1 MFKMK
6 LTDREWK
13 AFYISDEKENGVFK
27 LRASLSG
34 IDKNKL
40 LDSNELSIPYI
51 TRSDFNNGVSLFV
64 GKEQKDKFKIDNGNV
79 ITIGL
84 DTQTVFYQPYPF
96 YTGQNIQVLYNDHLD
111 KYVAKF
117 IIPLLKMQ
125 VSKLSWGGNG
135 ATLGRLK
142 RMQLLLP
149 ISDDGQPDYTF
160 MEMFIK
166 EREAQKR
173 KEYLD
178 YCKEQLKIIGGGYN
192 LIPLADKQWKAFF
205 IGGDNGLFEI
215 YSGKRLT
222 VANMTEGECPFI
234 GATDSNN
241 GITNWV
247 GNRNETYDSNVLGVN
262 YNGSVVENFYHP
274 YHCIFSDDVKRLHLK
289 ECEDNKF
296 ALLFFSRLILMQKA
310 KYTYGYKFNGTRMNR
325 QKILVPIAD
334 SGEPDYEYMEKYSRN
349 LLRDKIQRY
358 IDYAAN

>member
-149 ISDDGQPDYTF
+149 ISYDGQPDYTF

-178 YCKEQLKIIGGGYN
+178 YCKEQLKIIGGG
-192 LIPLADKQWKAFF
+192 
-205 IGGDNGLFEI
+205 
-215 YSGKRLT
+215 
-222 VANMTEGECPFI
+222 
-234 GATDSNN
+234 
-241 GITNWV
+241 IT
-247 GNRNETYDSNVLGVN
+247 
-262 YNGSVVENFYHP
+262 
-274 YHCIFSDDVKRLHLK
+274 
-289 ECEDNKF
+289 
-296 ALLFFSRLILMQKA
+296 
-310 KYTYGYKFNGTRMNR
+310 
-325 QKILVPIAD
+325 
-334 SGEPDYEYMEKYSRN
+334 
-349 LLRDKIQRY
+349 
-358 IDYAAN
+358 

>member
-13 AFYISDEKENGVFK
+13 AFYISDEKANGVFK

-135 ATLGRLK
+135 ATLGRLCRTK
-142 RMQLLLP
+142 MMLP
-149 ISDDGQPDYTF
+149 VDENTNPDWKFMKQYTQDISK
-160 MEMFIK
+160 IK
-166 EREAQKR
+166 IKQ
-173 KEYLD
+173 YLIF
-178 YCKEQLKIIGGGYN
+178 CKEQLASIGELVNIKPFSEIEWKPFYINDIFKI
-192 LIPLADKQWKAFF
+192 D
-205 IGGDNGLFEI
+205 
-215 YSGKRLT
+215 SGKRLESY
-222 VANMTEGECPFI
+222 NMLVGKRPFI
-234 GATDSNN
+234 GSTDSRN
-241 GITNWV
+241 GITNYIS
-247 GNRNETYDSNVLGVN
+247 NKNASLDRNVLGVN
-262 YNGSVVENFYHP
+262 YNGGTAISFYHP
-274 YHCIFSDDVKRLHLK
+274 YECVFSDDVKRFHLK
-289 ECEDNKF
+289 EYTDNKF
-296 ALLFFSRLILMQKA
+296 VLLFFKTIILQQKN
-310 KYTYGYKFNGTRMNR
+310 KYSYAYKFNSTRMKR
-325 QKILVPIAD
+325 QIIMLPVNDA
-334 SGEPDYEYMEKYSRN
+334 GHPDYEYMEQYIKNLMIKKYKAY
-349 LLRDKIQRY
+349 LEYVEK
-358 IDYAAN
+358 